1 MLSGIETWTLQ
12 RCGIGSFQ
20 ELEAWQEQAYQK
32 QAEQAKKSSFYRE
45 GLHGFTTSEDLRQ
58 DPLRFL
64 CIPPKEVSR
73 ITTLPTS
80 GTSGTPKRI
89 YFSEEDLELT
99 AEYFEIGMQE
109 LMRPR
114 EKAAIFMPGATP
126 GSVGELLI
134 RAIHRFGGEAEAFGF
149 IRDPREAIS
158 QAETA
163 DCLLGQPTQLL
174 VLSRFAPHLR
184 PKSILLTG
192 DPVSSWLLTELEQ
205 TWGCRTHPHYGL
217 TESGFGLAVRGQDG
231 RSEQIC
237 HPFIRLEII
246 DPQTSNEVPEGE
258 WGEIVLSTL
267 QRTAMPLLRY
277 RTGDWGRFSPGF
289 IPKRLDIR
297 QSRIDQPLY
306 ANEFSVHQL
315 DEMIFAHREI
325 LNYSATLRKNEL
337 ELTLDSKETS
347 ATLENLLRDHLNL
360 SIPWK
365 ITIKPLL
372 CDPGKRKINIEE

>member
-1 MLSGIETWTLQ
+1 MISKIETWILQ

-20 ELEAWQEQAYQK
+20 ELDAWQEEAFAKQIE
-32 QAEQAKKSSFYRE
+32 QAEKSSFYRY
-45 GLHGFTTSEDLRQ
+45 GLQRFTTSEDIRQ

-109 LMRPR
+109 LMKPQ

-149 IRDPREAIS
+149 LRDPREAIS
-158 QAETA
+158 QAEGA
-163 DCLLGQPTQLL
+163 DCLLGHPTQLL
-174 VLSRFAPHLR
+174 ILSRFAPHLR

-192 DPVSSWLLTELEQ
+192 DPVPCWLLHEIEQ
-205 TWGCRTHPHYGL
+205 TWGCKTHPHYGL

-231 RSEQIC
+231 LAEQIC
-237 HPFIRLEII
+237 HPFIKLEII
-246 DPQTSNEVPEGE
+246 DPVTGSAVPEGE

-289 IPKRLDIR
+289 LPKRLDIR
-297 QSRIDQPLY
+297 QCRIDQPLY
-306 ANEFSVHQL
+306 ANDFTVHQL
-315 DEMIFAHREI
+315 DEIIFAHREI
-325 LNYSATLRKNEL
+325 RNYKATLRKNKL
-337 ELTLDSKETS
+337 EITLDSEETS
-347 ATLENLLRDHLNL
+347 ATLEKLLQENLQIT
-360 SIPWK
+360 IPW
-365 ITIKPLL
+365 TVAVEPLL
-372 CDPGKRKINIEE
+372 CEPGKRKINIEE